1 VILWLSLSD
10 PSLCA
15 LRLIHTIVQRS
26 TIIVAGG
33 SGKRLG
39 GPVPKQFQTVKG
51 RPLLMWT
58 IEAFHKYDQAMSLIV
73 VLPQEHFDIWKAL
86 CVGHRFFIPHQVVA
100 GGEQRWHSV
109 KAGLENVEHDGLV
122 AVHDGVRPLVST
134 DLIWRCFDAAHL
146 HAAAIPVVPVVPSI
160 RETTAEG
167 SRALDRSRLLAVQ
180 TPQCFHTDL
189 LRKAFE
195 QPYDST
201 FTDEATLVER
211 LGVKV
216 HLVEGEDNNIKVTTP
231 LDMVYVDRLL

>member
-1 VILWLSLSD
+1 MSD
-10 PSLCA
+10 
-15 LRLIHTIVQRS
+15 RT

-58 IEAFHKYDQAMSLIV
+58 IEAFHRYDDAMAIIV
-73 VLPQEHFDIWKAL
+73 VLPAEHFDIWKAL
-86 CVGHRFFIPHQVVA
+86 CMGHRFFIHHQVVA
-100 GGEQRWHSV
+100 GGAQRYHSV
-109 KAGLENVEHDGLV
+109 KAGLDHVEGNGLV
-122 AVHDGVRPLVST
+122 AVHDGVRPFVSK

-146 HAAAIPVVPVVPSI
+146 QGAAIPTVPVVPSI

-180 TPQCFHTDL
+180 TPQCFHVDL

-195 QPYDST
+195 LPYDAT
-201 FTDEATLVER
+201 FTDEATMVER

-216 HLVEGEDNNIKVTTP
+216 QLVEGEDRNIKVTTATD
-231 LDMVYVDRLL
+231 LRLAEVLLAEGVL

>member
-1 VILWLSLSD
+1 ME
-10 PSLCA
+10 
-15 LRLIHTIVQRS
+15 RT

-58 IEAFHKYDQAMSLIV
+58 IEAFHRYDRDMPLIV
-73 VLPQEHFDIWKAL
+73 VLPQAHFDIWKAL
-86 CVGHRFFIPHQVVA
+86 CMGHRFFLPHEVVA

-109 KAGLENVEHDGLV
+109 KAGLEKVDGNGLV
-122 AVHDGVRPLVST
+122 AVHDGVRPSVSAE
-134 DLIWRCFDAAHL
+134 LIGRCFSAADM
-146 HAAAIPVVPVVPSI
+146 HAAAIPVIPVVPSI
-160 RETTAEG
+160 RETTADG
-167 SRALDRSRLLAVQ
+167 SRALDRSKLLAVQ
-180 TPQCFHTDL
+180 TPQCFHADL

-195 QPYDST
+195 LPYDSA

-216 HLVEGEDNNIKVTTP
+216 HLVEGEERNIKVTTSTD
-231 LDMVYVDRLL
+231 LSAAELLIA

>member
-1 VILWLSLSD
+1 MVVNK
-10 PSLCA
+10 
-15 LRLIHTIVQRS
+15 H

-58 IEAFHKYDQAMSLIV
+58 IEAFHRYDPAMPLIV
-73 VLPQEHFDIWKAL
+73 VLPKEHFDIWRAL
-86 CVGHRFFIPHQVVA
+86 CMGHRFFIKHEVVA

-109 KAGLENVEHDGLV
+109 KAGLEMVTDNGLV

-134 DLIWRCFDAAHL
+134 ELIARCFDTADTQ
-146 HAAAIPVVPVVPSI
+146 AAAIPVVPVVPSI

-167 SRALDRSRLLAVQ
+167 SRALDRTRLLAVQ

-195 QPYDST
+195 QPYDSA

-211 LGVKV
+211 LGMKV
-216 HLVEGEDNNIKVTTP
+216 AVVEGEENNIKVTTAF
-231 LDMVYVDRLL
+231 DMRLVEMMVG

>member
-1 VILWLSLSD
+1 M
-10 PSLCA
+10 
-15 LRLIHTIVQRS
+15 QRS
-26 TIIVAGG
+26 AIIVAGG

-58 IEAFHKYDQAMSLIV
+58 IEAFHRFDPAMQLIV

-86 CVGHRFFIPHQVVA
+86 CMGHRFFIPHEVVA

-109 KAGLENVEHDGLV
+109 KAGLARAEADGLV
-122 AVHDGVRPLVST
+122 AVHDGVRPLVSAE
-134 DLIWRCFDAAHL
+134 LIARCFDAADKQ
-146 HAAAIPVVPVVPSI
+146 AAAIPVVPVVPSI

-167 SRALDRSRLLAVQ
+167 SRALDRSKLLAVQ
-180 TPQCFHTDL
+180 TPQCFHADL

-195 QPYDST
+195 QPYDPV

-216 HLVEGEDNNIKVTTP
+216 ALVEGEDGNIKVTTP
-231 LDMVYVDRLL
+231 MDMRLVELTLP

>member
-1 VILWLSLSD
+1 MS
-10 PSLCA
+10 
-15 LRLIHTIVQRS
+15 RT

-39 GPVPKQFQTVKG
+39 GPVPKQFQPVKG

-58 IEAFHKYDQAMSLIV
+58 IEAFHRFDPDMALIV
-73 VLPQEHFDIWKAL
+73 VLPQEHFDIWRAL
-86 CVGHRFFIPHQVVA
+86 CMGHRFFIKHDVVA

-109 KAGLENVEHDGLV
+109 KAGLDKVEGDGLV
-122 AVHDGVRPLVST
+122 AIHDGVRPLVGT
-134 DLIWRCFDAAHL
+134 DLITRCFDAADAQ
-146 HAAAIPVVPVVPSI
+146 AAAIPVVPVVPTI
-160 RETTAEG
+160 RETTADG

-180 TPQCFHTDL
+180 TPQCFHADL

-195 QPYDST
+195 QPYDSS

-216 HLVEGEDNNIKVTTP
+216 ALVEGEENNIKVTTAV
-231 LDMVYVDRLL
+231 DMRLTELLL

>member
-1 VILWLSLSD
+1 M
-10 PSLCA
+10 
-15 LRLIHTIVQRS
+15 HRS

-58 IEAFHKYDQAMSLIV
+58 IEAFHRFDPGMALIV
-73 VLPQEHFDIWKAL
+73 VLPPEHFDIWKAL
-86 CVGHRFFIPHQVVA
+86 CMGHRFFIEHEVVA

-109 KAGLENVEHDGLV
+109 KAGLEKVEGDGLV

-134 DLIWRCFDAAHL
+134 ELIARCFDAADK

-167 SRALDRSRLLAVQ
+167 SRALDRSKLLAVQ

-195 QPYDST
+195 QPYDPT

-211 LGVKV
+211 LGVRV
-216 HLVEGEDNNIKVTTP
+216 ALVEGEENNIKVTAAM
-231 LDMVYVDRLL
+231 DMRLIEALLA

>member
-1 VILWLSLSD
+1 MH
-10 PSLCA
+10 
-15 LRLIHTIVQRS
+15 RT

-58 IEAFHKYDQAMSLIV
+58 IEAFHHYDADMALIV
-73 VLPQEHFDIWKAL
+73 VLPAEHFDIWRAL
-86 CVGHRFFIPHQVVA
+86 CMGHRFFIKHDVVA

-109 KAGLENVEHDGLV
+109 KAGLAKVESDGLV
-122 AVHDGVRPLVST
+122 AVHDGVRPLVSA
-134 DLIWRCFDAAHL
+134 DLIGRCFDAADRQ
-146 HAAAIPVVPVVPSI
+146 AAAIPVVPVVPSI

-167 SRALDRSRLLAVQ
+167 SRALDRSTLLAVQ

-189 LRKAFE
+189 LRKAFV

-211 LGVKV
+211 MGVKV
-216 HLVEGEDNNIKVTTP
+216 ALVEGEENNIKVTTAV
-231 LDMVYVDRLL
+231 DMRLAELLL

>member
-1 VILWLSLSD
+1 M
-10 PSLCA
+10 
-15 LRLIHTIVQRS
+15 QRS

-33 SGKRLG
+33 SGLRLG

-58 IEAFHKYDQAMSLIV
+58 IEAFHRFDAAMPIIV
-73 VLPQEHFDIWKAL
+73 VLPQAHFDIWRAL
-86 CVGHRFFIPHQVVA
+86 CMGHRFFIEHQVVA

-109 KAGLENVEHDGLV
+109 KAGLEEVEGDGLV
-122 AVHDGVRPLVST
+122 AVHDGVRPLVSNE
-134 DLIWRCFDAAHL
+134 LIARCFDAADQ

-160 RETTAEG
+160 REATADG
-167 SRALDRSRLLAVQ
+167 SRALDRSKLLAVQ
-180 TPQCFHTDL
+180 TPQCFHADL

-195 QPYDST
+195 QPYDPA

-216 HLVEGEDNNIKVTTP
+216 ALVEGEENNIKVTNTM
-231 LDMVYVDRLL
+231 DMRVVAESLG